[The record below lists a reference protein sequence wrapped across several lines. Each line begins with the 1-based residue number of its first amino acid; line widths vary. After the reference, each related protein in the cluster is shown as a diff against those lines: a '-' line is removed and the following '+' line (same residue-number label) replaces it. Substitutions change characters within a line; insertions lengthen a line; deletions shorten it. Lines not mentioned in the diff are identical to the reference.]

1 VSSARRAAF
10 EAPPGMTPIAGPAAL
25 TGDWRRAVYLT
36 RLLAAT
42 DFKLRFFG
50 SVLGYI
56 WTLLRP
62 LLFFGVLYVVFS
74 LVLDLGQG
82 VRFYP
87 VLLLSGMV
95 LFLYFSESTT
105 NALRSIVDREDLVR
119 KVHFPR
125 LVVPLATTTT
135 TLFFLGTN
143 LVAVFAFMAISG
155 VEVRLSWLQL
165 PLILAVL
172 VVLAT
177 GTSMLI
183 SALFVFIR
191 DLDPI
196 WTVVTQALFY
206 VTPVLYP
213 IEIVQREA
221 PEITRFLLMNPLA
234 AIIQQFRHAMVDPA
248 APTAAEAIGGAE
260 WLLIPGAVVVAAF
273 VGGYLVFD
281 RLAPRIADEL

>member
-1 VSSARRAAF
+1 
-10 EAPPGMTPIAGPAAL
+10 MTPIAGPAAL

-42 DFKLRFFG
+42 DFKLRFFW